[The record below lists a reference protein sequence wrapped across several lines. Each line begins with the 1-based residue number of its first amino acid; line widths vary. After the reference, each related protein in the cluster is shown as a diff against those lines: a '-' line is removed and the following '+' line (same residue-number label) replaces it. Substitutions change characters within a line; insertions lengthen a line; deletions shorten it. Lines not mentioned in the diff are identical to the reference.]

1 MHIGEPKITALV
13 PIGYFLVV
21 QAQAVQQGCMQVV
34 DVDRLFGNVV
44 AVVVGLPDQGPW
56 SKSSS
61 GHPHREASAMVVP
74 AIVVLQGALAVDGP
88 SELASPDD
96 DGIVEE
102 SALLEVLDQCGLGL
116 IDVLTL
122 LGNIRWQTP
131 MVVPS
136 TVVELHEAYPAFD
149 HSSSE

>member
-1 MHIGEPKITALV
+1 
-13 PIGYFLVV
+13 
-21 QAQAVQQGCMQVV
+21 MQVV

-44 AVVVGLPDQGPW
+44 PVIVGLPDQGSWPEAA
-56 SKSSS
+56 S
-61 GHPHREASAMVVP
+61 GHPHRETAAMVIS

-88 SELASPDD
+88 PELAPPDD

-122 LGNIRWQTP
+122 LGNIRWQTA

-136 TVVELHEAYPAFD
+136 TMVELHEADPAFD

>member
-1 MHIGEPKITALV
+1 
-13 PIGYFLVV
+13 
-21 QAQAVQQGCMQVV
+21 MQVV

-44 AVVVGLPDQGPW
+44 AVIIGLPDQGPW
-56 SKSSS
+56 PKASP
-61 GHPHREASAMVVP
+61 GHPHREAAAMVIP

-88 SELASPDD
+88 SELAPPDD

-102 SALLEVLDQCGLGL
+102 SALLEVLDQCSLGL

-122 LGNIRWQTP
+122 LGNVRWQTA

-136 TVVELHEAYPAFD
+136 TVVELHEADPAFD

>member
-1 MHIGEPKITALV
+1 
-13 PIGYFLVV
+13 
-21 QAQAVQQGCMQVV
+21 MQVM

-44 AVVVGLPDQGPW
+44 SVIVGLPDQGPW
-56 SKSSS
+56 PEASS
-61 GHPHREASAMVVP
+61 GHPHRETAAMVIA

-88 SELASPDD
+88 SELAPPDN

-122 LGNIRWQTP
+122 FGNVRWQTA
-131 MVVPS
+131 MIVPS
-136 TVVELHEAYPAFD
+136 TVVELHESDPAFD